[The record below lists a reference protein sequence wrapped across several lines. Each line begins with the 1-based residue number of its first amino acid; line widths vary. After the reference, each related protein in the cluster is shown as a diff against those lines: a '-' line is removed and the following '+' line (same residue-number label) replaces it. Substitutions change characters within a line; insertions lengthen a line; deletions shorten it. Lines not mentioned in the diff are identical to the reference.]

1 MNVKLS
7 ASQKVKIANAS
18 DIYPIM
24 QQILLRE
31 NKLRRAQEHF
41 WLVGLNN
48 NNTILFIELISLGA
62 SNRVS
67 VDPPEIF
74 RMAIYKLA
82 TKVIFVHNHPS
93 GNTDISDPDKSL
105 TKQLMVAGK
114 LLKIKVLDHLIIS
127 ETDFKSFQEEG
138 IMKKLDKEMTE
149 LLKKISI
156 EK

>member
-7 ASQKVKIANAS
+7 ASQKVKIAKAS

-41 WLVGLNN
+41 WVVGLNN

-62 SNRVS
+62 TNRVS

-93 GNTDISDPDKSL
+93 GNTNISELDRSL
-105 TKQLMVAGK
+105 TNQLMIAGR

-127 ETDFKSFQEEG
+127 ETDFMSFQEEG
-138 IMKKLDKEMTE
+138 IMKKLDKEVAG
-149 LLKKISI
+149 LLEKISM